1 MSPWPRSIHSFIRFG
16 RFDCPEDRADL
27 VQTRSA
33 QQDILV
39 DMQPGKEKHD
49 KIWDQPKLFQFQVF
63 RSAKRYCVA
72 ASTPE
77 AQLVMSTLWLGMMQV
92 EDSES

>member
-1 MSPWPRSIHSFIRFG
+1 MSPWLKLIRFTDSQLRSIRSFIRFS
-16 RFDCPEDRADL
+16 RFDYPEDRADL

-39 DMQPGKEKHD
+39 DMQPVREKHD

-63 RSAKRYCVA
+63 DLQRGIVLLLALRKRN
-72 ASTPE
+72 
-77 AQLVMSTLWLGMMQV
+77 W
-92 EDSES
+92 